1 MYLNI
6 DILLNKKTLL
16 IQREREKGDMD
27 GVCEGAS
34 KRGSKNEG
42 KGGEDG

>member
-16 IQREREKGDMD
+16 RETEKEKEDMD
-27 GVCEGAS
+27 RVDEGAS
-34 KRGSKNEG
+34 KGGCKKEG
-42 KGGEDG
+42 KGGEEG